1 MSRWDDVKVII
12 AALLLTLVAVL
23 VVLVKY
29 FIEYE
34 EVSDES
40 TQSIFVNVIWIEHL
54 FHNYQDDPNVST
66 FSPVVQQKR
75 SKMKIT
81 GNGYIPCQG

>member
-1 MSRWDDVKVII
+1 MSDNSQVSPGKNPDEERQRKADKVFGILFFSIYSLQRDICFFQVSRWDDVKVII

-34 EVSDES
+34 EVCDQVPKAS
-40 TQSIFVNVIWIEHL
+40 L
-54 FHNYQDDPNVST
+54 
-66 FSPVVQQKR
+66 
-75 SKMKIT
+75 
-81 GNGYIPCQG
+81 

>member
-1 MSRWDDVKVII
+1 MKRDRGKQTRFLVFYFFLLIVYKDICFFQVSRWDDVKVVI

-34 EVSDES
+34 EVSD
-40 TQSIFVNVIWIEHL
+40 
-54 FHNYQDDPNVST
+54 
-66 FSPVVQQKR
+66 
-75 SKMKIT
+75 
-81 GNGYIPCQG
+81 

>member
-23 VVLVKY
+23 VVMVKY

-34 EVSDES
+34 EVSDYNEVLKA
-40 TQSIFVNVIWIEHL
+40 FL
-54 FHNYQDDPNVST
+54 
-66 FSPVVQQKR
+66 
-75 SKMKIT
+75 
-81 GNGYIPCQG
+81 